1 MQIIIVDHRRGTTRR
16 FDTARMRAGLVSAG
30 VGCTAFLFAALLIV
44 GGWKLHGWLVPPR
57 VEVVDIGTMDTAEH
71 KQEIDE
77 LRRRIHDES
86 AAFARRIATLQAH
99 VARIDAAGERMTRLA
114 NLDEGEFDFR
124 EAPALGG
131 PIAEEGDAPELDQLL
146 DELDTLEARVRS
158 RSRQLSVLE
167 DMLVDAQAREASR
180 PEGRPV
186 SSGYI
191 SSSYGRRTD
200 PFTGRP
206 ASHYGLDFAARP
218 GTDVSAVGSGIVEFA
233 GFRRAYGHM
242 VEINHGNG
250 YTTRYGHN
258 SKLLVRA
265 GERVT
270 RGQVIAEVGA
280 SGRATGPHLHFEVW
294 QNGETVNPSKYVQA
308 AR

>member
-1 MQIIIVDHRRGTTRR
+1 
-16 FDTARMRAGLVSAG
+16 
-30 VGCTAFLFAALLIV
+30 
-44 GGWKLHGWLVPPR
+44 
-57 VEVVDIGTMDTAEH
+57 
-71 KQEIDE
+71 
-77 LRRRIHDES
+77 
-86 AAFARRIATLQAH
+86 
-99 VARIDAAGERMTRLA
+99 
-114 NLDEGEFDFR
+114 
-124 EAPALGG
+124 
-131 PIAEEGDAPELDQLL
+131 
-146 DELDTLEARVRS
+146 
-158 RSRQLSVLE
+158 
-167 DMLVDAQAREASR
+167 MLVDAQAREASR

-186 SSGYI
+186 TSGYI
-191 SSSYGRRTD
+191 SSGYGRRTD

-218 GTDVSAVGSGIVEFA
+218 GTDVSAVGSGIVESS
-233 GFRRAYGHM
+233 GMRSGYGQM

-250 YTTRYGHN
+250 YSTRYGHN

-294 QNGETVNPSKYVQA
+294 HNGKAVNPSKYVHA